1 MILDYNATKDGVDNM
16 DEMFASCTCQHLTVS
31 WLLTVFYNI
40 TDVSASNI
48 YLLWIHGVMN
58 ASLVVGRRR
67 YLEKLGKA
75 LVTPQILL
83 RKRLPRPLTSAYF
96 VQTVQNEEQR
106 TSQSIVETKCIPD
119 KILCAIFGGLHT
131 TLFARLLLTNTTGQ
145 LAFLVVEEFF
155 KKKEIPLTNATDGDA
170 TSYCNCRDIFQLV

>member
-16 DEMFASCTCQHLTVS
+16 DEMFASCTCQHVTVS

-40 TDVSASNI
+40 TD
-48 YLLWIHGVMN
+48 IHCVMVWN
-58 ASLVVGRRR
+58 LRRKHPYTEPEHLHKMYRRRR

-83 RKRLPRPLTSAYF
+83 RKRLPRPFTSAYF
-96 VQTVQNEEQR
+96 VQTVQSEEQR

-119 KILCAIFGGLHT
+119 KILCAIFGGLHSFCYSWMNKLCQAIKLYT
-131 TLFARLLLTNTTGQ
+131 VISRSIY
-145 LAFLVVEEFF
+145 
-155 KKKEIPLTNATDGDA
+155 KKGKN
-170 TSYCNCRDIFQLV
+170 